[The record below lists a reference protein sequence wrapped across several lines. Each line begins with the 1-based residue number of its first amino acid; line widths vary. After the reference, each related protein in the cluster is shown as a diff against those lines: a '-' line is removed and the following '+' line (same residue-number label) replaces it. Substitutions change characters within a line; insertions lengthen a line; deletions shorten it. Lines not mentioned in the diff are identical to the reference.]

1 MSGRS
6 RGFLGL
12 VAAIGVPLIVG
23 GLGAIPTSSAIPTW
37 YRSLKKPA
45 WNPPAWVFGPVWTLL
60 YTLMGTAAWLVWRR
74 GPERED
80 VRAALGLF
88 GGQLALNGLWSPIF
102 FGLRNPGLALA
113 EIVPLWGVLAATMAQ
128 FFRVR
133 PVAGL
138 LLLPYLA
145 WTSFAMTLN
154 AEIWRLNRNK

>member
-6 RGFLGL
+6 QGFLGL
-12 VAAIGVPLIVG
+12 VAAIGVPLLIGVI
-23 GLGAIPTSSAIPTW
+23 GAIPTASAIPTW
-37 YRSLKKPA
+37 YRSLKKPS
-45 WNPPAWVFGPVWTLL
+45 WNPPARVFGPVWTLL
-60 YTLMGTAAWLVWRR
+60 YTMMGSAVWLVWRR

-80 VRAALGLF
+80 VRTAVGLF
-88 GGQLALNGLWSPIF
+88 GGQLVLNGLWSPIF

-113 EIVPLWGVLAATMAQ
+113 DIVPLWGLLAATVAQ

-154 AEIWRLNRNK
+154 AEIWRLNRKG